1 MNETRQEKDLELW
14 KEWKKTRDPATL
26 TKLLDR
32 LQPLIARET
41 GKWQS
46 SVPQVALEAKAR
58 ILTVEALE
66 SYDPNMGAAIGTHIT
81 SRLRKL
87 SRSVYPY
94 QNVARLP
101 ENKQLMYNTFQVVQ
115 NNLLDTHGREPTT
128 EELADELKWT
138 PKKVADFQRSFGRRE
153 LVESEGTFLE
163 DDSQESHLVDFYY
176 HGLSPDDK
184 LLFEHIV
191 GYGGKKVLNNAELM
205 KKFHLTQGQLSYKKR
220 KFVDDLKR
228 IQTGGF

>member
-1 MNETRQEKDLELW
+1 MYETRQEKDLELW
-14 KEWKKTRDPATL
+14 KEWKSTRDPATL

-66 SYDPNMGAAIGTHIT
+66 SYNPNMGAAIGTHIT

-101 ENKQLMYNTFQVVQ
+101 ENKQLMYNTFQVAQ
-115 NNLLDTHGREPTT
+115 NRLLDNHGREPTT
-128 EELADELKWT
+128 EEMADELQWT
-138 PKKVADFQRSFGRRE
+138 PKKVADFQRAFGRRE
-153 LVESEGTFLE
+153 LVESEGAFTE
-163 DDSQESHLVDFYY
+163 EEQQDSQLIDFYY
-176 HGLSPDDK
+176 HGLPPDDK

-191 GYGGKKVLNNAELM
+191 GYGGKKHMSNTELM
-205 KKFHLTQGQLSYKKR
+205 KKYKMTQGQLSYKKR
-220 KFVDDLKR
+220 KFVDDLKH
-228 IQTGGF
+228 IQRGGV